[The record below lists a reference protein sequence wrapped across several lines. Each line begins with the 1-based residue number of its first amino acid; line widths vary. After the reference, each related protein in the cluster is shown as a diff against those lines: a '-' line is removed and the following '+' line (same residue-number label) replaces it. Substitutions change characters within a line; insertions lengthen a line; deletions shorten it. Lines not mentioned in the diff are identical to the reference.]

1 MNIVEQLVEA
11 KSRDGRESE
20 DAIFFSPA
28 YAAVIDGATDKT
40 GRPFAGLPGG
50 LFAARSILRTI
61 ARLDPGL
68 DIRAFVDGLAQGL
81 LQDIA
86 RAAPGFDPR
95 AEDGPS
101 ASLVVYSPRRREV
114 WRVGDASW
122 AADGAVHL
130 GDSPVDR
137 ATSSARAAF
146 LRARLIQ
153 GVPVERLRAQDDGR
167 ALIRPLLDMQH
178 AFRNVDAPDEPFGYG
193 AIDGRPVPQRYL
205 EKWEVPDAREI
216 ILASDGYPAL
226 FPSLMQTEEHLR
238 AELERDPLRIGRS
251 ASTKGVAPGAV
262 SFDDRAYLRLAVT
275 ACGGHPA

>member
-40 GRPFAGLPGG
+40 GRPFADLPGG

-95 AEDGPS
+95 AELLAANRDRVRIVRDPREAVRDVDLVATDVWASMGHERELNKRS
-101 ASLVVYSPRRREV
+101 ARFAGFQVNRELMSL
-114 WRVGDASW
+114 A
-122 AADGAVHL
+122 AADALFMHCLPAHRGEEV
-130 GDSPVDR
+130 
-137 ATSSARAAF
+137 SAEV
-146 LRARLIQ
+146 L
-153 GVPVERLRAQDDGR
+153 
-167 ALIRPLLDMQH
+167 
-178 AFRNVDAPDEPFGYG
+178 DAPDSVVWDE
-193 AIDGRPVPQRYL
+193 AENRLHAQKALL
-205 EKWEVPDAREI
+205 EFLCP
-216 ILASDGYPAL
+216 P
-226 FPSLMQTEEHLR
+226 T
-238 AELERDPLRIGRS
+238 
-251 ASTKGVAPGAV
+251 
-262 SFDDRAYLRLAVT
+262 
-275 ACGGHPA
+275 